1 MQIELKNEEIKKHI
15 ELKNEE
21 TLKMIKEL
29 TGLHNDQK
37 VKIENKFED
46 LSKQIQESNEKQEQI
61 SALLV
66 KMITN
71 TCEESYDS
79 QQDLKSS
86 RDYKD
91 P

>member
-1 MQIELKNEEIKKHI
+1 
-15 ELKNEE
+15 
-21 TLKMIKEL
+21 MIKEQIQEL

-37 VKIENKFED
+37 EKQSELIQNKFED

-71 TCEESYDS
+71 TCEESNDS
-79 QQDLKSS
+79 
-86 RDYKD
+86 
-91 P
+91 